1 MLSKSCGETTSVS
14 FHRILVLS
22 KKTNRVFAK
31 ALWFRSGRARLKDC
45 RAMTLTRTN
54 IRFTA
59 SGMEVPAVTAE
70 QMREVDR
77 VAMQETGPN
86 LFQMMENAGRNL
98 AALSMELLGNGWQQ
112 ASYLVLA
119 GSGGNGGGGI
129 CAARHLAN
137 HGCRVSL
144 CLADPEHLGEVP
156 AFQYEV
162 FRSTSGKE

>member
-1 MLSKSCGETTSVS
+1 
-14 FHRILVLS
+14 
-22 KKTNRVFAK
+22 
-31 ALWFRSGRARLKDC
+31 
-45 RAMTLTRTN
+45 MTLTRTN

-77 VAMQETGPN
+77 AAMEETGPN

-119 GSGGNGGGGI
+119 GSGGNGGGGSVQPDI
-129 CAARHLAN
+129 SPITAA
-137 HGCRVSL
+137 VSVYAL
-144 CLADPEHLGEVP
+144 LTLNIWEKSPLSSTRCSSPLRER
-156 AFQYEV
+156 
-162 FRSTSGKE
+162 RSEAPSLTDSTPTSSWTHS